1 MVLRLWFR
9 HQREGGRKSKYRKE
23 DGRMVGGAR
32 EKGKAVTGERW
43 ALAHLDEARRRN
55 ERVGTTVDRKENGRC
70 YCHSLERLCKGC
82 IPDLLPF

>member
-43 ALAHLDEARRRN
+43 ALTLMRPVAEMSA
-55 ERVGTTVDRKENGRC
+55 
-70 YCHSLERLCKGC
+70 
-82 IPDLLPF
+82 